1 MNARTDKY
9 KVRRFFQRKKVKA
22 DSQSGGTF
30 TKMNMIY
37 MSVGIIVLLFY
48 LWSSLRPL
56 MFSTSSSVP

>member
-37 MSVGIIVLLFY
+37 MSVV
-48 LWSSLRPL
+48 SLYYYFTCGVVFDL
-56 MFSTSSSVP
+56 